1 MPKDEAKEQPGVIAA
16 TGTKRNRLV
25 AQLSEYNGE
34 RLLNLRRWY
43 LDKKTNE
50 WMPTKKG
57 LSLTA
62 RGYTFLTS
70 VIQEYRVSIL
80 DWFGLI
86 GEEGSSGSSAVAR
99 AGGTVEASLTGP
111 MLHKTAIKQLGLT
124 RLHELTVPRAAVPYR
139 PFHLAPSSPPA
150 EFDVVPAEWASPEAF
165 VVIHEG
171 GAATLRVN
179 AGTELGRRVLEE
191 YDENEESKGRH
202 ESGVGLLLSYVVA
215 QSQAKAL
222 FDGQDEFEA
231 AELFDLHSWNVG
243 LLVNR
248 MVRRDG

>member
-99 AGGTVEASLTGP
+99 AGGTVEASLTG
-111 MLHKTAIKQLGLT
+111 Q
-124 RLHELTVPRAAVPYR
+124 
-139 PFHLAPSSPPA
+139 